1 MTEESRPLCV
11 IAKDIK
17 QSWKNIYFGAVPYV
31 DALEFLNRIEDIYI
45 VGNGVSIV
53 EGFLANSSSF
63 RGEDARRIKA
73 ELKAIL
79 EEFLNV

>member
-1 MTEESRPLCV
+1 MTEQNRSLNA
-11 IAKDIK
+11 IAKDIR
-17 QSWKNIYFGAVPYV
+17 QSWKSIYWAADPYV
-31 DALEFLNRIEDIYI
+31 EALEFLNRIEDTYI
-45 VGNGVSIV
+45 VGNGVSVV
-53 EGFLANSSSF
+53 EGFLANAGSF